1 MSIPTVNW
9 PFPTIQSCLNILAFL
24 DFLQVIVLP
33 MHHHIIFI
41 TEILFTTSATNEGFL
56 CLVSLCLYRFL
67 FPFMYI
73 EAPFFPFTV
82 RKFITFLVRGMIY
95 SPMVNHLAEAD
106 KRFLASETSNSVHGF
121 NMILK

>member
-1 MSIPTVNW
+1 MSIPTINW

-24 DFLQVIVLP
+24 DFLQAIVLP

-41 TEILFTTSATNEGFL
+41 TEILFTTLATNEGFL
-56 CLVSLCLYRFL
+56 YLVSLC
-67 FPFMYI
+67 MYI
-73 EAPFFPFTV
+73 FLLPFKYIKASFSPFTV

-106 KRFLASETSNSVHGF
+106 KRFLESETSNSVHGF
-121 NMILK
+121 NMIFK